1 MTAVRALARL
11 PDPTIAAIEA
21 QAFLGDM
28 ALLFT
33 GHWQQRVALRIEPP
47 PADTVFN
54 GDRAQLTQAVWA
66 LLQNA
71 AEAALTGPGQPWVGL
86 VISRGDNEVAIHV
99 SDSGGGIPVEDRAR
113 IFHPFHTTKE
123 QGTGIGLSLSRQI
136 ARAHGGE
143 LQLAGNGPTTFVI
156 VLPMTTQEG

>member
-1 MTAVRALARL
+1 
-11 PDPTIAAIEA
+11 
-21 QAFLGDM
+21 
-28 ALLFT
+28 
-33 GHWQQRVALRIEPP
+33 
-47 PADTVFN
+47 
-54 GDRAQLTQAVWA
+54 
-66 LLQNA
+66 
-71 AEAALTGPGQPWVGL
+71 L

-136 ARAHGGE
+136 ARAHGGD

-156 VLPMTTQEG
+156 VLPMTTPEG